1 MEGTSSRKLQRRV
14 RFPPLLLLVTS
25 NSSLGFIMSSEE
37 RPGSLFRREVPVL
50 PVSAAGPSDEKQPK
64 TPNTTLGNEA
74 VGGEEQF
81 FKRAKDL
88 WAASPQD
95 LTHRSKS

>member
-1 MEGTSSRKLQRRV
+1 VEGTSSQKLQRRV
-14 RFPPLLLLVTS
+14 HFPPLLLLVAS
-25 NSSLGFIMSSEE
+25 NSSLGFILSSEE
-37 RPGSLFRREVPVL
+37 RPGSPVL
-50 PVSAAGPSDEKQPK
+50 PVSAPGPSDEKQPK